1 MERTFSSAGFVLLT
15 YVVKMERRYLQKVV
29 VVVNLLNLQ
38 PVALPI

>member
-1 MERTFSSAGFVLLT
+1 MRRGWRIYVNRRKNNTVEPSLT
-15 YVVKMERRYLQKVV
+15 AVV